1 METENRKPRSV
12 LGCTAAGALSF
23 LLAGIASG
31 LVLLRFEGII
41 GFPVEGVVGGLLFGL
56 FISRHFSV
64 TRTVI
69 ASTLAITVGLFEGSL
84 VGLFIYAAYG
94 VPALT
99 AGAFTGIVFGIVMR
113 FGKRFLGFALICSVI
128 FILGDTAMGFINVTG
143 GPLYTLVTG
152 RLGESGYKV
161 AVTALTALYHGLAIG
176 LATGVRLSVES
187 RKKLGD
193 G

>member
-1 METENRKPRSV
+1 

-31 LVLLRFEGII
+31 VVLLRFEGIV
-41 GFPVEGVVGGLLFGL
+41 GFPVEGAVGGLLFGL

-69 ASTLAITVGLFEGSL
+69 ASTLAITIGLFEGAL
-84 VGLFIYAAYG
+84 VGLFIFDAYG
-94 VPALT
+94 VPALVS
-99 AGAFTGIVFGIVMR
+99 GAFVGIVFGIAMR

-128 FILGDTAMGFINVTG
+128 FLLGDTAMGFINVTG

-152 RLGESGYKV
+152 KLGESGYKV
-161 AVTALTALYHGLAIG
+161 AVTALTALYHGIAIG